1 MQPQKKGQIFGMK
14 HVADLKQNSRSR
26 ERTRIRKLVARR
38 PHYRSKWKLA
48 IMTALEANGVVCVPP
63 EKIAEYIDRHFPG
76 VPLPEYL
83 GTSLHDVLHGMFR
96 FSDNFEYK
104 CFVRDVDKVKKDL
117 LRFYRPIALALEG
130 QASPFPRP
138 D

>member
-1 MQPQKKGQIFGMK
+1 MQTQHKGHVVDMK
-14 HVADLKQNSRSR
+14 QVADLKNSRSQ
-26 ERTRIRKLVARR
+26 ERTRIRKLVAER

-48 IMTALEANGVVCVPP
+48 IMTALEANGVVCVPH
-63 EKIAEYIDRHFPG
+63 ERIAEYIDRHFPG

-83 GTSLHDVLHGMFR
+83 GTSLHDLLHGRYR
-96 FSDNFEYK
+96 FSENFEYK

-117 LRFYRPIALALEG
+117 LRFYKPIALALEG
-130 QASPFPRP
+130 QAPQSPRA